1 MVYWPTYETT
11 SFVFLDVDCAN
22 MSVKLQENGSLLS
35 VENITIPS
43 LNTLS
48 LYLETNGHYF
58 EGQVLQLLAKCSGIR
73 ELNLS
78 FKSRK
83 HLFKLWVQESCLPG
97 CICHKDPGL
106 WEDEVVKSR
115 DLQKVEIFNFH
126 GTVGEVYLV
135 EQLAVRAPGLQIL
148 RINSMVEDDASFDDI
163 EGLCPSGCKF
173 ETVYTG

>member
-1 MVYWPTYETT
+1 M
-11 SFVFLDVDCAN
+11 N
-22 MSVKLQENGSLLS
+22 QLQENGSLLS

-83 HLFKLWVQESCLPG
+83 VIIPFVIYNHSTFSVS
-97 CICHKDPGL
+97 
-106 WEDEVVKSR
+106 SA
-115 DLQKVEIFNFH
+115 
-126 GTVGEVYLV
+126 TV
-135 EQLAVRAPGLQIL
+135 
-148 RINSMVEDDASFDDI
+148 
-163 EGLCPSGCKF
+163 C
-173 ETVYTG
+173 